1 MKMQKCITAAA
12 CACAVLAGGLTAQ
25 AAAGTAKKWVHSIY
39 VEGQHADYVTDEGTL
54 LYPLSYQDSVYI
66 PLRAVGDWMGKTVSW
81 DAGSRTI
88 TLSGNTPQEIS
99 FTNPVGD
106 VTEPGS
112 LQQNV
117 PVQVCPDIS
126 VVLDGSKKLFKSAS
140 GDIVYPL
147 IQDGISYLPIRA
159 VGELTGMQVSWT
171 NQGGIQTIYLTTK
184 SSDEEIQQARVYLAN
199 IRPHIEIIKKSG
211 EALKSATD
219 LDTMSLNLKVIQEE
233 NDKIQSM
240 AVPDGKL
247 MDVYAKDIY
256 HECNKIQQVC
266 TEILTLVNN
275 KADVSTCID
284 AVWGETAEHFQH
296 AQILIGHYLENVLDQ
311 AERVLAQQ

>member
-1 MKMQKCITAAA
+1 MKMQKCITVAA

-66 PLRAVGDWMGKTVSW
+66 PLRAVGDWMGKAVSW

-88 TLSGNTPQEIS
+88 TLSGNIPQEIS

-126 VVLDGSKKLFKSAS
+126 VVLDGSKRLFKSAS

-159 VGELTGMQVSWT
+159 VGELTGMQVRWT

-184 SSDEEIQQARVYLAN
+184 SSDEEIQQIRAYLTN

-240 AVPDGKL
+240 AVPDSKL
-247 MDVYAKDIY
+247 MDVYAEDIR
-256 HECNKIQQVC
+256 HECNRIQQAC

-275 KADVSTCID
+275 KADVLH
-284 AVWGETAEHFQH
+284 V
-296 AQILIGHYLENVLDQ
+296 
-311 AERVLAQQ
+311 

>member
-1 MKMQKCITAAA
+1 MYKRQFHKCLNYRLRKFLI
-12 CACAVLAGGLTAQ
+12 VLIFNFTIFHNYRSRRFI
-25 AAAGTAKKWVHSIY
+25 KEIPV
-39 VEGQHADYVTDEGTL
+39 
-54 LYPLSYQDSVYI
+54 SY
-66 PLRAVGDWMGKTVSW
+66 TH
-81 DAGSRTI
+81 
-88 TLSGNTPQEIS
+88 
-99 FTNPVGD
+99 
-106 VTEPGS
+106 
-112 LQQNV
+112 
-117 PVQVCPDIS
+117 
-126 VVLDGSKKLFKSAS
+126 
-140 GDIVYPL
+140 L

-184 SSDEEIQQARVYLAN
+184 SSDEEIQQARAYLTN

-284 AVWGETAEHFQH
+284 AIWGETAEHFQH

-311 AERVLAQQ
+311 AERVLVQQ